1 MRTYFLINFIFFN
14 LFIKSFAQVDMPQAI
29 VVPTGSL
36 GEVTE
41 IRKKILEKTL
51 KSSLDDYFAIVP
63 KDLFEEAQ
71 EKAFEE
77 LGMKSALKSN
87 VLYLLRKCCKLSI
100 HFN

>member
-1 MRTYFLINFIFFN
+1 MRTPLRNTKVLCMLFRCN

-36 GEVTE
+36 GEVSE

-51 KSSLDDYFAIVP
+51 KSSLDDYFAIVS

-71 EKAFEE
+71 EKA
-77 LGMKSALKSN
+77 LKMVSTF
-87 VLYLLRKCCKLSI
+87 LQ
-100 HFN
+100 